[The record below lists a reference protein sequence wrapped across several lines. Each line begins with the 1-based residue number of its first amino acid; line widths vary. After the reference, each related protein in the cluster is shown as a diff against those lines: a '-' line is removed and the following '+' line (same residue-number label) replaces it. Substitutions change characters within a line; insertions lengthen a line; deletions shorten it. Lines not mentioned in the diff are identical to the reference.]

1 MSLKS
6 QIEKL
11 PHYNELV
18 LPYHF
23 GKALVYGLRYGFP
36 AKKLR
41 VIGVTGTNGK
51 TSTCFMLWKMLNEAG
66 YRTGLMTTVAWGV
79 DKLEKQVE
87 HKTTVDSKT
96 LNYRIKEIA
105 NRGAEYLVL
114 EVTSHALA
122 QYRTLGVSI
131 EIAIMTNVTHDHLD
145 YHKTFERYRDAKR
158 KLFKKAQFGVIN
170 AGDKSA
176 KFFEKDVSQYIT
188 YGIKTGNLRA
198 EKVQMGLSG
207 FKYELAYYGNDTAF
221 KALKG
226 LKIESTMIG
235 EFNIENSLAAICA
248 GYKLGLKTEEI
259 KRGLAQLK
267 EVDGRMALLQ
277 EGQNFSVIVDFAHT
291 PDAFERLFAL
301 INPIKKAR
309 VIALSGAA
317 GRRDAS
323 TRAERGEIMGKEAD
337 IVIVTEE
344 DCRDEDPEKIAE
356 MLAQGAKK
364 AGKVLGQDLF
374 MELDR
379 KKAIRLAIKM
389 ARKDDIVLLLGKGH
403 EKTMEGQRGT
413 YPYYEVDEAKKA
425 LKEFMAKKK
434 S

>member
-1 MSLKS
+1 
-6 QIEKL
+6 
-11 PHYNELV
+11 
-18 LPYHF
+18 
-23 GKALVYGLRYGFP
+23 
-36 AKKLR
+36 
-41 VIGVTGTNGK
+41 
-51 TSTCFMLWKMLNEAG
+51 MLNEAG

-87 HKTTVDSKT
+87 HMTTVDSKT
-96 LNYRIKEIA
+96 LNYRIKEIT

-122 QYRTLGVSI
+122 QYRTLGVPI

-158 KLFKKAQFGVIN
+158 KLFKKARFGIIN

-188 YGIKTGNLRA
+188 YGIKTGDLRA
-198 EKVQMGLSG
+198 EKIQMSLSG
-207 FKYELAYYGNDTAF
+207 LKYELAYYGRDAAF
-221 KALKG
+221 MDLKG
-226 LKIESTMIG
+226 LKVESAMIG

-277 EGQNFSVIVDFAHT
+277 EGQNFNVIVDFAHT